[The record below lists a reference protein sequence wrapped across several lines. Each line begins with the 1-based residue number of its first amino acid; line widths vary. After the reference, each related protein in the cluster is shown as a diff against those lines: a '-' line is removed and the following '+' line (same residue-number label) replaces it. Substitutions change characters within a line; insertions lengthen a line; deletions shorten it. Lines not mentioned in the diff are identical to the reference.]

1 MGLTWLRLF
10 EIYESMY
17 IRRTTI
23 KSRKNGEPYYTYRLV
38 ESVRTSKGVR
48 QRTLLNL
55 GSKFSYPRESWPDLA
70 KRIGEI
76 ISGQKQLFPPASDL
90 EDAAQR
96 YAALIIQSKNRAD
109 GIDGDS
115 TTSPDYRNVDIN
127 TLEFMRPRSIGIEH
141 VAYEA
146 LRQLQLDK
154 KLQELGLNKPQL
166 CTAIGTII
174 GRMIEPGSELAT
186 HYWLQHH
193 TGLGELIG
201 YNYENMKL
209 TRIYQVSDILLKHKK
224 ELEQHLYERQRSIFQ
239 FEEPITLYDLTNTYF
254 EGSGKYNDLAARGH
268 SKEKRTDCPL
278 VTLGLVL
285 DSSGFPIRS
294 KVFAGNASEPQI
306 LAEMI
311 KDLKR
316 SPFRQAESTELQ
328 QLFKQEKPTIVMDA
342 GIATED
348 NINWLTKEQYHYLVV
363 SRKHHREFSEK
374 DAVVVKTDKN
384 CTVKAYKKTDDKTG
398 EVELYCHSTRR
409 EDKERAI
416 YNRFS
421 IRFEEALDKLDSGL
435 HKKGCVKKY
444 DKVLLSLG
452 RLKQKYSKAAKNYR
466 IVVKKDKKT
475 GNAVQIIREM
485 KQAPNSKDSHPGVY
499 CLRTN
504 QNTWDES
511 TLWRTYTMLTDLEA
525 VFRSL
530 KSELGLR
537 PVFHQ
542 KAERVSGH
550 LFITLLA
557 YHLIH
562 TIRCQLKMKNIHS
575 SWSDL
580 RKQLKGQDRIT
591 VSMNCQNGET
601 VHIRKSTRPE
611 PRQQV
616 IYDALGLNH
625 YPGRVMKKVVPV

>member
-1 MGLTWLRLF
+1 
-10 EIYESMY
+10 MY
-17 IRRTTI
+17 IRRTTVN
-23 KSRKNGEPYYTYRLV
+23 RHKNGKPYYTYRLV

-48 QRTLLNL
+48 QHTLLNL
-55 GSKFSYPRESWPDLA
+55 GTNFSCPRESWPDLA
-70 KRIGEI
+70 SRIGEI

-96 YAALIIQSKNRAD
+96 YAALIIQSKNRAG
-109 GIDGDS
+109 GIDGD
-115 TTSPDYRNVDIN
+115 TDYRNVDIS

-146 LRQLQLDK
+146 LRQLKLDK
-154 KLQELGLNKPQL
+154 KLLELGLNKHQL
-166 CTAIGTII
+166 CTAIGTVI
-174 GRMIEPGSELAT
+174 GRMIEPGSELST

-201 YNYENMKL
+201 YDYENMKL
-209 TRIYQVSDILLKHKK
+209 TRMYQTSDILLKHKK
-224 ELEQHLYERQRSIFQ
+224 DLEVHLYERQCSIFQ
-239 FEEPITLYDLTNTYF
+239 FEETITLYDLTNTYF
-254 EGSGKYNDLAARGH
+254 EGSGKYNALAAHGH

-294 KVFAGNASEPQI
+294 SVFSGNASEPQT

-311 KDLKR
+311 KGLKG
-316 SPFRQAESTELQ
+316 SPMTESTQQ
-328 QLFKQEKPTIVMDA
+328 QLFKQRKPTIVMDA

-348 NINWLTKEQYHYLVV
+348 NINWLKKEQYHYLVV
-363 SRKHHREFSEK
+363 SRKRHREFSDKE
-374 DAVVVKTDKN
+374 AVVVKTDKD
-384 CTVKAYKKTDDKTG
+384 CTVKAYKKINDKTG

-421 IRFEEALDKLDSGL
+421 TRFEEALDKLNAGL

-444 DKVLLSLG
+444 DKVLVSLG
-452 RLKQKYSKAAKNYR
+452 RLKQKYSRAAKNYR
-466 IVVKKDKKT
+466 ITIKKDNKT
-475 GNAVQIIREM
+475 GNAVRITWEL
-485 KQAPNSKDSHPGVY
+485 KESPNSTDSHPGVY

-504 QNTWDES
+504 QHTWDEA

-542 KAERVSGH
+542 KTKRVSGH

-562 TIRCQLKMKNIHS
+562 TIRYKLKMINIHS

-591 VSMNCQNGET
+591 VSMKCQNGET

-611 PRQQV
+611 PMQQF
-616 IYDALGLNH
+616 IYDALGLSH
-625 YPGRVMKKVVPV
+625 YPGRTIKKVVSA

>member
-1 MGLTWLRLF
+1 VHRF
-10 EIYESMY
+10 EITKSMY

-23 KSRKNGEPYYTYRLV
+23 NRHKDGRPYYTYRLV

-48 QRTLLNL
+48 QHTLLNL
-55 GSKFSYPRESWPDLA
+55 GSNFTCPRESWPDLSN
-70 KRIGEI
+70 RIEEI
-76 ISGQKQLFPPASDL
+76 ISGQQRLFPPASDL

-96 YAALIIQSKNRAD
+96 YAALIIQAQNRPD
-109 GIDGDS
+109 GIDKDS
-115 TTSPDYRNVDIN
+115 TPSSDYRNVDIN
-127 TLEFMRPRSIGIEH
+127 TLEFMRPRSIGAEH

-154 KLQELGLNKPQL
+154 KLQELGLNKHQL
-166 CTAIGTII
+166 CTAIGSVI
-174 GRMIEPGSELAT
+174 GRMIVPGSELAT

-193 TGLGELIG
+193 TGLGELLG
-201 YNYENMKL
+201 YDYESTKL
-209 TRIYQVSDILLKHKK
+209 TRMYQASDILLKHK
-224 ELEQHLYERQRSIFQ
+224 EALERHLYERQRSIFQ
-239 FEEPITLYDLTNTYF
+239 FEETITLYDLTNTYF
-254 EGSGKYNDLAARGH
+254 EGSGKYNVLAAYGH

-285 DSSGFPIRS
+285 DSSGFLIQS
-294 KVFAGNASEPQI
+294 KVFSGNASEPQT

-311 KDLKR
+311 KGLNG
-316 SPFRQAESTELQ
+316 SPQTESTKQ
-328 QLFKQEKPTIVMDA
+328 QPVFNQGRPTIVMDA

-348 NINWLTKEQYHYLVV
+348 NINWLKKEQHPYLVV
-363 SRKHHREFSEK
+363 SRKRHREFSEK
-374 DAVVVKTDKN
+374 EAVVVKKDKD
-384 CTVKAYKKTDDKTG
+384 CTVKAYKKINDQTG

-416 YNRFS
+416 YDRFS
-421 IRFEEALDKLDSGL
+421 TRFEEALDKLNAGL
-435 HKKGCVKKY
+435 HKKGCIKKY

-452 RLKQKYSKAAKNYR
+452 RLKQKYSRAAKNYR
-466 IVVKKDKKT
+466 ITVNKDKKT
-475 GNAVQIIREM
+475 GNAVRIIRER
-485 KQAPNSKDSHPGVY
+485 KESSNSTDSHPGVY

-504 QNTWDES
+504 QDTWDES

-542 KAERVSGH
+542 KTKRVSGH

-557 YHLIH
+557 YHIIH
-562 TIRCQLKMKNIHS
+562 TIRCRLKMNNIHS

-580 RKQLKGQDRIT
+580 RKQLTGQDRVT
-591 VSMNCQNGET
+591 VSMQCRNGDT

-616 IYDALGLNH
+616 IYDALGLSH
-625 YPGRVMKKVVPV
+625 YPGRIIKKTVSA

>member
-1 MGLTWLRLF
+1 LTRACLF
-10 EIYESMY
+10 EIYISMY

-23 KSRKNGEPYYTYRLV
+23 KSRKKGTPYYTYRLV

-48 QRTLLNL
+48 QHTLLNL
-55 GSKFSYPRESWPDLA
+55 GSNFSCPRESWPDLA

-76 ISGQKQLFPPASDL
+76 ISGQNQLFPPASDL
-90 EDAAQR
+90 EDMAQR
-96 YAALIIQSKNRAD
+96 YAALIIQSRNRAD
-109 GIDGDS
+109 G
-115 TTSPDYRNVDIN
+115 V
-127 TLEFMRPRSIGIEH
+127 EH

-154 KLQELGLNKPQL
+154 KLQELGLNKHQL
-166 CTAIGTII
+166 CTAIGTVI

-201 YNYENMKL
+201 YNYESMKL

-239 FEEPITLYDLTNTYF
+239 FEETITLYDLTNTYF
-254 EGSGKYNDLAARGH
+254 EGSGKYNDLAAHGH
-268 SKEKRTDCPL
+268 SKEKRSDCPL

-294 KVFAGNASEPQI
+294 EVFAGNASEPQT

-311 KDLKR
+311 EGLKR
-316 SPFRQAESTELQ
+316 SPFGQAENTESQ
-328 QLFKQEKPTIVMDA
+328 QLFKQGKPTIVMDA

-348 NINWLTKEQYHYLVV
+348 NINWLKKKQYHYLVV
-363 SRKHHREFSEK
+363 SRKRHREFSEK
-374 DAVVVKTDKN
+374 DAMVVKTDKD
-384 CTVKAYKKTDDKTG
+384 CTVKAYKKLNDKTG

-421 IRFEEALDKLDSGL
+421 TRFEEALDKLDSGL
-435 HKKGCVKKY
+435 HKKRCVKKY

-452 RLKQKYSKAAKNYR
+452 RLKQKYSRAAKNYR
-466 IVVKKDKKT
+466 ITVKKDKKT
-475 GNAVQIIREM
+475 GNATRIIREK
-485 KQAPNSKDSHPGVY
+485 KQLPNSTDSYPGVY
-499 CLRTN
+499 CLRTD
-504 QNTWDES
+504 QNSWDES

-542 KAERVSGH
+542 KTERVSGH

-562 TIRCQLKMKNIHS
+562 TIRCQLKMNNIHS
-575 SWSDL
+575 SWSNL

-616 IYDALGLNH
+616 IYDALGLTH
-625 YPGRVMKKVVPV
+625 YPGRAIKKVVPV

>member
-1 MGLTWLRLF
+1 
-10 EIYESMY
+10 MY

-23 KSRKNGEPYYTYRLV
+23 NRHKDGKPYYTYRLV

-48 QRTLLNL
+48 QHTLLNL
-55 GSKFSYPRESWPDLA
+55 GSNFTCPRESWPDLSN
-70 KRIGEI
+70 RIEEI
-76 ISGQKQLFPPASDL
+76 ISGQQLLFPPASDL

-96 YAALIIQSKNRAD
+96 YAALIIQSRNRPD
-109 GIDGDS
+109 GIDKDS
-115 TTSPDYRNVDIN
+115 TSFSDYRNVDIN
-127 TLEFMRPRSIGIEH
+127 TLEFMRPRSIGAEH

-154 KLQELGLNKPQL
+154 KLQELGLNKHQL
-166 CTAIGTII
+166 YTAIGSVI
-174 GRMIEPGSELAT
+174 GRMIAPGSELAT

-193 TGLGELIG
+193 TSLGELLG
-201 YNYENMKL
+201 YDYESTKL
-209 TRIYQVSDILLKHKK
+209 TRMYQASDILLKHKQA
-224 ELEQHLYERQRSIFQ
+224 LERHLYERQRSIFQ
-239 FEEPITLYDLTNTYF
+239 FEETITLYDLTNTYF
-254 EGSGKYNDLAARGH
+254 EGSGKYNALAAYGH

-285 DSSGFPIRS
+285 DSSGFLIRS
-294 KVFAGNASEPQI
+294 KVFSGNASEPQT

-311 KDLKR
+311 KGLNG
-316 SPFRQAESTELQ
+316 SPQTESTKQ
-328 QLFKQEKPTIVMDA
+328 QPVFNQGRPTIVMDA
-342 GIATED
+342 GIATEN
-348 NINWLTKEQYHYLVV
+348 NINWLKKEQHPYLVV
-363 SRKHHREFSEK
+363 SRKRHREFSEK
-374 DAVVVKTDKN
+374 EAVVVKKDKD
-384 CTVKAYKKTDDKTG
+384 CTVKAYKKINDQTG

-416 YNRFS
+416 YDRFS
-421 IRFEEALDKLDSGL
+421 TRFEEALDKLNAGL
-435 HKKGCVKKY
+435 HKKGCIKKY

-452 RLKQKYSKAAKNYR
+452 RLKQKYSRAAKNYR
-466 IVVKKDKKT
+466 ITVNKDKKT
-475 GNAVQIIREM
+475 GNAVRIIRKRKESS
-485 KQAPNSKDSHPGVY
+485 NSTDSHPGVY

-504 QNTWDES
+504 QDTWDES

-542 KAERVSGH
+542 KTKRVSGH

-562 TIRCQLKMKNIHS
+562 TIRCQLKTNNIHS

-580 RKQLKGQDRIT
+580 RKQLKGQDRVT
-591 VSMNCQNGET
+591 VSMKCRNGD
-601 VHIRKSTRPE
+601 TRPYQE
-611 PRQQV
+611 K
-616 IYDALGLNH
+616 
-625 YPGRVMKKVVPV
+625 YPS

>member
-1 MGLTWLRLF
+1 
-10 EIYESMY
+10 MY

-23 KSRKNGEPYYTYRLV
+23 NRHKDGKPYYTYRLV

-48 QRTLLNL
+48 QHTLLNL
-55 GSKFSYPRESWPDLA
+55 GSNFTCPRESWPDLSN
-70 KRIGEI
+70 RIEEI
-76 ISGQKQLFPPASDL
+76 ISGQQLLFPPVSDL

-96 YAALIIQSKNRAD
+96 YAALIIQSQNRSD

-115 TTSPDYRNVDIN
+115 TSSSDYRNVDIN
-127 TLEFMRPRSIGIEH
+127 TLEFMRPRSIGAEH

-154 KLQELGLNKPQL
+154 KLQELGLNKHQL
-166 CTAIGTII
+166 YTAIGSVI
-174 GRMIEPGSELAT
+174 GRMIAPGSELAT

-193 TGLGELIG
+193 TGLGELLG
-201 YNYENMKL
+201 YDYENTKL
-209 TRIYQVSDILLKHKK
+209 TRMYQASDILLKHK
-224 ELEQHLYERQRSIFQ
+224 EALERHLYERQRSIFQ
-239 FEEPITLYDLTNTYF
+239 FEETITLYDLTNTYF
-254 EGSGKYNDLAARGH
+254 EGSGKYNDLAAYGH

-285 DSSGFPIRS
+285 DSSGFLIRS
-294 KVFAGNASEPQI
+294 KVFSGNASEPQT

-311 KDLKR
+311 KGLNG
-316 SPFRQAESTELQ
+316 SPQTESTKQ
-328 QLFKQEKPTIVMDA
+328 QPVFNQGRPTIVMDA

-348 NINWLTKEQYHYLVV
+348 NINWLKKKQYPYLVV
-363 SRKHHREFSEK
+363 SRKRHREFSEK
-374 DAVVVKTDKN
+374 EAVVVKKDKD
-384 CTVKAYKKTDDKTG
+384 CTVKAYKKINDQTG

-416 YNRFS
+416 YDRFTT
-421 IRFEEALDKLDSGL
+421 RFEKALDKLNAGL
-435 HKKGCVKKY
+435 HKKGCIKKY

-452 RLKQKYSKAAKNYR
+452 RLKQKYSRAAKNYR
-466 IVVKKDKKT
+466 ITVNKDKKT
-475 GNAVQIIREM
+475 GNAVRIIRQRKESS
-485 KQAPNSKDSHPGVY
+485 NSTDSHPGVY

-504 QNTWDES
+504 QDTWDES

-542 KAERVSGH
+542 KTKRVSGH

-562 TIRCQLKMKNIHS
+562 TIRCQLKTNNIHS

-580 RKQLKGQDRIT
+580 RKQLTGQDRVT
-591 VSMNCQNGET
+591 VSMQCRNGDT

-616 IYDALGLNH
+616 IYDALGLSH
-625 YPGRVMKKVVPV
+625 YPGRIIKKTVSA

>member
-1 MGLTWLRLF
+1 MTRAQLF
-10 EIYESMY
+10 EIYASMY

-23 KSRKNGEPYYTYRLV
+23 NRHKDGEPYYTYRLV
-38 ESVRTSKGVR
+38 ESVRTSKGVS

-55 GSKFSYPRESWPDLA
+55 GSNFSCPRESWPDLA

-76 ISGQKQLFPPASDL
+76 ISGQKQLFQPSSDL
-90 EDAAQR
+90 EAAAQR
-96 YAALIIQSKNRAD
+96 YAALIIQAKNRAD
-109 GIDGDS
+109 GIDGDN
-115 TTSPDYRNVDIN
+115 TSSSDYRNVDIS

-154 KLQELGLNKPQL
+154 KLQELGLNKHQL
-166 CTAIGTII
+166 CTAIGTVI

-193 TGLGELIG
+193 TGLGELLE
-201 YNYENMKL
+201 YDYESMKL
-209 TRIYQVSDILLKHKK
+209 TRMYQISDILLKNKQ

-239 FEEPITLYDLTNTYF
+239 FEETITLYDLTNTYF
-254 EGSGKYNDLAARGH
+254 EGSGKYNGLAAHGH

-294 KVFAGNASEPQI
+294 KVFAGNASEPQT

-311 KDLKR
+311 KGLKGL
-316 SPFRQAESTELQ
+316 PLGQAESTEPQ
-328 QLFKQEKPTIVMDA
+328 QLFKQGKPTIVMDA
-342 GIATED
+342 GIAIED
-348 NINWLTKEQYHYLVV
+348 NINWLKKERYHYLVV

-374 DAVVVKTDKN
+374 EAVVVKKDKD
-384 CTVKAYKKTDDKTG
+384 CTVKAYKKINDKTG

-421 IRFEEALDKLDSGL
+421 TRFEEALDKLDSGL

-444 DKVLLSLG
+444 DKVLVSLG
-452 RLKQKYSKAAKNYR
+452 RLKQKYSRAAKNYR
-466 IVVKKDKKT
+466 ITVKKDKKT
-475 GNAVQIIREM
+475 GNAVQIIKKRKEL
-485 KQAPNSKDSHPGVY
+485 PNSTDSYPGVY

-542 KAERVSGH
+542 KTKRVSGH

-591 VSMNCQNGET
+591 VSMNCQNSET

-616 IYDALGLNH
+616 IYDALGLSH
-625 YPGRVMKKVVPV
+625 YPGRTIKKVVSA

>member
-1 MGLTWLRLF
+1 
-10 EIYESMY
+10 MY

-48 QRTLLNL
+48 QHTLLNL
-55 GSKFSYPRESWPDLA
+55 GSNFSCSRESWPDLA

-76 ISGQKQLFPPASDL
+76 ISVQKPLFPPASDL

-115 TTSPDYRNVDIN
+115 TISSDYRNVDIS

-154 KLQELGLNKPQL
+154 KLQELGLNKHQL
-166 CTAIGTII
+166 CTAIGTVI

-193 TGLGELIG
+193 TGLGELLG
-201 YNYENMKL
+201 YDYESMKL
-209 TRIYQVSDILLKHKK
+209 TRMYQISDILLKHKQ

-239 FEEPITLYDLTNTYF
+239 FEETITLYDLTNTYF
-254 EGSGKYNDLAARGH
+254 EGSGKYNDLAAHGH
-268 SKEKRTDCPL
+268 SKEKRTDCSL

-294 KVFAGNASEPQI
+294 KVFAGNASEPQT

-311 KDLKR
+311 NGLKG
-316 SPFRQAESTELQ
+316 SPLRQAESTEQQ
-328 QLFKQEKPTIVMDA
+328 QLFKQGKPTIVMDA

-348 NINWLTKEQYHYLVV
+348 NLNWLKKEQYHYLVV
-363 SRKHHREFSEK
+363 SRKRHREFSEK
-374 DAVVVKTDKN
+374 EAVVVKTDKD
-384 CTVKAYKKTDDKTG
+384 CTVKVYKKINDKTG

-409 EDKERAI
+409 ADKERAI

-421 IRFEEALDKLDSGL
+421 TRFEEALDKLDSGL
-435 HKKGCVKKY
+435 HKKGCIKKY
-444 DKVLLSLG
+444 DKVLVSLG
-452 RLKQKYSKAAKNYR
+452 RLKQKYSRAAKNYR
-466 IVVKKDKKT
+466 ITVNKDKKT
-475 GNAVQIIREM
+475 GNAVRIIKKRKEL
-485 KQAPNSKDSHPGVY
+485 PNSTDSYPGVY

-542 KAERVSGH
+542 KTKRVSGH

-575 SWSDL
+575 SWSNL

-616 IYDALGLNH
+616 IYDALGLSH
-625 YPGRVMKKVVPV
+625 YPGRIIKKVVSV

>member
-1 MGLTWLRLF
+1 
-10 EIYESMY
+10 MY

-23 KSRKNGEPYYTYRLV
+23 KSRKNGKPYYTYRMV

-55 GSKFSYPRESWPDLA
+55 GSTFSCPRESWPDLA
-70 KRIGEI
+70 KRVGEI
-76 ISGQKQLFPPASDL
+76 ISAQQPLFPPTSDL
-90 EDAAQR
+90 EGAAQR
-96 YAALIIQSKNRAD
+96 YAALIIQSRNRAG

-115 TTSPDYRNVDIN
+115 TDFSDYRNVDIN
-127 TLEFMRPRSIGIEH
+127 TLEFMRPRNIGIEH

-154 KLQELGLNKPQL
+154 KFQELGLNKHQL
-166 CTAIGTII
+166 CTAIGTVI
-174 GRMIEPGSELAT
+174 GRMIVPGSELAT
-186 HYWLQHH
+186 HYWLQNH
-193 TGLGELIG
+193 TGLGELLG
-201 YNYENMKL
+201 YDYETMKL
-209 TRIYQVSDILLKHKK
+209 TRMYQTSDILLKHKK
-224 ELEQHLYERQRSIFQ
+224 ELEQHLYKRQRSIFQ
-239 FEEPITLYDLTNTYF
+239 FEETITLYDLTNTYF
-254 EGSGKYNDLAARGH
+254 EGSGKYNDLAANGH

-294 KVFAGNASEPQI
+294 EVFSGNASEPQT

-311 KDLKR
+311 KGLKG
-316 SPFRQAESTELQ
+316 SPLRQAESKRPQ
-328 QLFKQEKPTIVMDA
+328 QLFKQGKKPTIVMDA

-348 NINWLTKEQYHYLVV
+348 NINWLKKEQYHYLVV
-363 SRKHHREFSEK
+363 SRKQHREFSEK
-374 DAVVVKTDKN
+374 DAVVVKTDKD
-384 CTVKAYKKTDDKTG
+384 CTVKAFKKINDKTG

-421 IRFEEALDKLDSGL
+421 TRFEEAFNKLDSGL

-444 DKVLLSLG
+444 DKVLESLG

-466 IVVKKDKKT
+466 ITVTKDKKT
-475 GNAVQIIREM
+475 GNAVRIIKNRKEL
-485 KQAPNSKDSHPGVY
+485 PDSKESYPGVY

-542 KAERVSGH
+542 KTKRVSGH

-562 TIRCQLKMKNIHS
+562 TIRCQLKMKNIHT
-575 SWSDL
+575 SWSTL

-591 VSMNCQNGET
+591 VSMRCENGET

-616 IYDALGLNH
+616 VYDALGLAH
-625 YPGRVMKKVVPV
+625 YPGRTVRKIVSA

>member
-1 MGLTWLRLF
+1 
-10 EIYESMY
+10 MY

-55 GSKFSYPRESWPDLA
+55 GSNFSCPRESWPDLA
-70 KRIGEI
+70 RRIGEI
-76 ISGQKQLFPPASDL
+76 ISGQKQLFPPVSDL

-115 TTSPDYRNVDIN
+115 TTSSDYRNVDIS
-127 TLEFMRPRSIGIEH
+127 TLEFMRPRSIGTEH

-146 LRQLQLDK
+146 LQQLQLDK
-154 KLQELGLNKPQL
+154 KLQELGLNKHQL
-166 CTAIGTII
+166 CTAIGTVI
-174 GRMIEPGSELAT
+174 GRMIEPGSELST
-186 HYWLQHH
+186 HYWLQNH

-201 YNYENMKL
+201 YDYESMKL
-209 TRIYQVSDILLKHKK
+209 TRMYQISDILLKHKQ

-239 FEEPITLYDLTNTYF
+239 FEETITLYDLTNTYF
-254 EGSGKYNDLAARGH
+254 EGSGKYNGLAANGH

-294 KVFAGNASEPQI
+294 EVFAGNASEPQT
-306 LAEMI
+306 LAKMI
-311 KDLKR
+311 KGLKG
-316 SPFRQAESTELQ
+316 SPLRQAERTEQQ
-328 QLFKQEKPTIVMDA
+328 QLFKQGKPTIVMDA

-348 NINWLTKEQYHYLVV
+348 NINWLKKERYHYLVV
-363 SRKHHREFSEK
+363 SRKRHREFSEK
-374 DAVVVKTDKN
+374 EAVVVKKDKD
-384 CTVKAYKKTDDKTG
+384 CTVKAYKKINDKTG

-409 EDKERAI
+409 ENKERAI

-421 IRFEEALDKLDSGL
+421 TRFEEALDKLDSGL

-444 DKVLLSLG
+444 DKVLVSLG
-452 RLKQKYSKAAKNYR
+452 RLKQKYSRAAKNYR
-466 IVVKKDKKT
+466 ITVNKDKKT
-475 GNAVQIIREM
+475 GNAIRIIKKRKEL
-485 KQAPNSKDSHPGVY
+485 PNSTDSYPGVY

-504 QNTWDES
+504 QNTWDEF

-542 KAERVSGH
+542 KTKRVSGH

-616 IYDALGLNH
+616 IYNALGLTH
-625 YPGRVMKKVVPV
+625 YPGRTIKKVVSA

>member
-1 MGLTWLRLF
+1 
-10 EIYESMY
+10 MY

-23 KSRKNGEPYYTYRLV
+23 NRHKDGKPYYTYRLV

-48 QRTLLNL
+48 QHTLLNL
-55 GSKFSYPRESWPDLA
+55 GSNFTCPRESWPDLSN
-70 KRIGEI
+70 RIEEI
-76 ISGQKQLFPPASDL
+76 ISGQQLLFPPASDL

-96 YAALIIQSKNRAD
+96 YAALIIQAQSRPD
-109 GIDGDS
+109 GIEEDS
-115 TTSPDYRNVDIN
+115 RPSSDYRNVDIN
-127 TLEFMRPRSIGIEH
+127 TLEFMRPRSIGAEH

-154 KLQELGLNKPQL
+154 KLQELGLNKHQL
-166 CTAIGTII
+166 YTAIGSVI
-174 GRMIEPGSELAT
+174 GRMIVPGSELAT

-193 TGLGELIG
+193 TGLGELLG
-201 YNYENMKL
+201 YDYESTKL
-209 TRIYQVSDILLKHKK
+209 TRMYQASDILLKHK
-224 ELEQHLYERQRSIFQ
+224 EALERHLYERQRSIFQ
-239 FEEPITLYDLTNTYF
+239 FEETITLYDLTNTYF
-254 EGSGKYNDLAARGH
+254 EGSGKYNALAAYGH

-285 DSSGFPIRS
+285 DSSGFLIRS
-294 KVFAGNASEPQI
+294 KVFSGNASEPQT

-311 KDLKR
+311 KGLNG
-316 SPFRQAESTELQ
+316 SPQTESTKQ
-328 QLFKQEKPTIVMDA
+328 QPVFNQGRPTIVMDA

-348 NINWLTKEQYHYLVV
+348 NINWLKKEQYPYLVV
-363 SRKHHREFSEK
+363 SRKRHREFSEK
-374 DAVVVKTDKN
+374 EAVVVKKDKD
-384 CTVKAYKKTDDKTG
+384 CTVKAYKKINDQTG

-416 YNRFS
+416 YDRFS
-421 IRFEEALDKLDSGL
+421 TRFEEALDKLNAGL
-435 HKKGCVKKY
+435 HKKGCIKKY

-452 RLKQKYSKAAKNYR
+452 RLKQKYSRAAKNYR
-466 IVVKKDKKT
+466 ITVNKDKKT
-475 GNAVQIIREM
+475 GNAVRIIRKRKESS
-485 KQAPNSKDSHPGVY
+485 NSTDSHPGVY

-504 QNTWDES
+504 QDTWDES

-542 KAERVSGH
+542 KTKRVSGH

-562 TIRCQLKMKNIHS
+562 TIRCQLKTNNIHS

-580 RKQLKGQDRIT
+580 RKQLTGQDRVT
-591 VSMNCQNGET
+591 VSMQCRNGDT

-616 IYDALGLNH
+616 IYDALGLSH
-625 YPGRVMKKVVPV
+625 YPGRIIKKTVSA

>member
-1 MGLTWLRLF
+1 LTGAFFF
-10 EIYESMY
+10 EIHESMY

-23 KSRKNGEPYYTYRLV
+23 KSRKNGEQYYTYRLV
-38 ESVRTSKGVR
+38 ESVRTAKGVR

-55 GSKFSYPRESWPDLA
+55 GSNFSCPRESWPDLA

-76 ISGQKQLFPPASDL
+76 ISAQNPLFPPDSDL

-96 YAALIIQSKNRAD
+96 YAALIIQATNRAD

-115 TTSPDYRNVDIN
+115 TTSPDYHNVDIS

-154 KLQELGLNKPQL
+154 KLQELGLNKQQL
-166 CTAIGTII
+166 CTAIGTVI

-193 TGLGELIG
+193 TGLGELLG
-201 YNYENMKL
+201 YDYENMKL
-209 TRIYQVSDILLKHKK
+209 TRMYQISDILLKHKQ

-239 FEEPITLYDLTNTYF
+239 FKETITLYDLTNTYF
-254 EGSGKYNDLAARGH
+254 EGSGKYNDLAEHGH

-294 KVFAGNASEPQI
+294 EVFAGNASEPQT
-306 LAEMI
+306 LTEMI
-311 KDLKR
+311 KGLTGSPLK
-316 SPFRQAESTELQ
+316 PAESTVPQ

-348 NINWLTKEQYHYLVV
+348 NINWLKENQYSYLVV

-374 DAVVVKTDKN
+374 DAAVVKTDKD
-384 CTVKAYKKTDDKTG
+384 CTVKAYKKINDETG

-409 EDKERAI
+409 EDKEKAI

-421 IRFEEALDKLDSGL
+421 IRFEEALDKLNSGL

-444 DKVLLSLG
+444 DKVLVSLG
-452 RLKQKYSKAAKNYR
+452 RLNQKYSRVSKNYR

-475 GNAVQIIREM
+475 GNAVRIIKNRKEL
-485 KQAPNSKDSHPGVY
+485 PNTKDSYPGVY

-542 KAERVSGH
+542 KAKRVSGH

-562 TIRCQLKMKNIHS
+562 TIRCQLKKENIHS

-591 VSMNCQNGET
+591 GSMNCENGDT

-616 IYDALGLNH
+616 IYDALGLAH
-625 YPGRVMKKVVPV
+625 YPGRTIKKVVSA

>member
-1 MGLTWLRLF
+1 
-10 EIYESMY
+10 MY

-23 KSRKNGEPYYTYRLV
+23 NRHKDGRPYYTYRLV

-48 QRTLLNL
+48 QHTLLNL
-55 GSKFSYPRESWPDLA
+55 GSNFTCPRESWPDLSN
-70 KRIGEI
+70 RIEEI
-76 ISGQKQLFPPASDL
+76 ISGQQLLFPPASDL

-96 YAALIIQSKNRAD
+96 YAALIIQAQSRPD
-109 GIDGDS
+109 GIDKDS
-115 TTSPDYRNVDIN
+115 TFFSDYRNVDIN
-127 TLEFMRPRSIGIEH
+127 TLEFMRPRSIGAEH

-154 KLQELGLNKPQL
+154 KLQELGLNKHQL
-166 CTAIGTII
+166 YTAIGSVI
-174 GRMIEPGSELAT
+174 GRMIAPGSELAT

-193 TGLGELIG
+193 TGLGELLG
-201 YNYENMKL
+201 YDYESTKL
-209 TRIYQVSDILLKHKK
+209 TRMYQASDILLKHK
-224 ELEQHLYERQRSIFQ
+224 EALERHLYERQRSIFQ
-239 FEEPITLYDLTNTYF
+239 FEETITLYDLTNTYF
-254 EGSGKYNDLAARGH
+254 EGSGKYNALAAYGH

-285 DSSGFPIRS
+285 DSSGFLIRS
-294 KVFAGNASEPQI
+294 KVFSGNASEPQT

-311 KDLKR
+311 KGLNG
-316 SPFRQAESTELQ
+316 SPQTESTKQ
-328 QLFKQEKPTIVMDA
+328 QPVFNQGRPTIVMDA

-348 NINWLTKEQYHYLVV
+348 NINWLKKEQYPYLVV
-363 SRKHHREFSEK
+363 SRKRHREFSEK
-374 DAVVVKTDKN
+374 EAVVVKKDKD
-384 CTVKAYKKTDDKTG
+384 CTVKAYKKINDQTG

-416 YNRFS
+416 YDRFS
-421 IRFEEALDKLDSGL
+421 TRFEEALDKLNAGL
-435 HKKGCVKKY
+435 HKKGCIKKY

-452 RLKQKYSKAAKNYR
+452 RLKQKYSRAAKNYR
-466 IVVKKDKKT
+466 ITVNKDKKT
-475 GNAVQIIREM
+475 GNAVRIIRKRKE
-485 KQAPNSKDSHPGVY
+485 PSNSTDSHPGVY

-504 QNTWDES
+504 QDTWDES

-542 KAERVSGH
+542 KTKRVSGH

-562 TIRCQLKMKNIHS
+562 TIRCQLKTNNIHS

-580 RKQLKGQDRIT
+580 RKQLTGQDRVT
-591 VSMNCQNGET
+591 VSMQCRNGDT

-616 IYDALGLNH
+616 IYDALGLSH
-625 YPGRVMKKVVPV
+625 YPGRIIKKTVSA

>member
-1 MGLTWLRLF
+1 
-10 EIYESMY
+10 MY

-23 KSRKNGEPYYTYRLV
+23 KSRKKGTPYYTYRLV

-48 QRTLLNL
+48 QHTLLNL
-55 GSKFSYPRESWPDLA
+55 GSNFSCPRESWPDLA

-76 ISGQKQLFPPASDL
+76 ISGQNQLFPPASDL
-90 EDAAQR
+90 EDMAQR
-96 YAALIIQSKNRAD
+96 YAALIIQSRNRAD
-109 GIDGDS
+109 G
-115 TTSPDYRNVDIN
+115 V
-127 TLEFMRPRSIGIEH
+127 EH

-154 KLQELGLNKPQL
+154 KLQELGLNKHQL
-166 CTAIGTII
+166 CTAIGTVI

-201 YNYENMKL
+201 YNYESMKL

-239 FEEPITLYDLTNTYF
+239 FEETITLYDLTNTYF
-254 EGSGKYNDLAARGH
+254 EGSGKYNDLAAHGH
-268 SKEKRTDCPL
+268 SKEKRSDCPL

-294 KVFAGNASEPQI
+294 EVFAGNASEPQT

-311 KDLKR
+311 EGLKR
-316 SPFRQAESTELQ
+316 SPFGQAENTESQ
-328 QLFKQEKPTIVMDA
+328 QLFKQGKPTIVMDA

-348 NINWLTKEQYHYLVV
+348 NINWLKKKQYHYLVV
-363 SRKHHREFSEK
+363 SRKRHREFSEK
-374 DAVVVKTDKN
+374 DAMVVKTDKD
-384 CTVKAYKKTDDKTG
+384 CTVKAYKKLNDKTG

-421 IRFEEALDKLDSGL
+421 TRFEEALDKLDSGL
-435 HKKGCVKKY
+435 HKKRCVKKY

-452 RLKQKYSKAAKNYR
+452 RLKQKYSRAAKNYR
-466 IVVKKDKKT
+466 ITVKKDKKT
-475 GNAVQIIREM
+475 GNATRIIREK
-485 KQAPNSKDSHPGVY
+485 KQLPNSTDSYPGVY
-499 CLRTN
+499 CLRTD
-504 QNTWDES
+504 QNSWDES

-542 KAERVSGH
+542 KTERVSGH

-562 TIRCQLKMKNIHS
+562 TIRCQLKMNNIHS
-575 SWSDL
+575 SWSNL

-616 IYDALGLNH
+616 IYDALGLTH
-625 YPGRVMKKVVPV
+625 YPGRAIKKVVPV

>member
-1 MGLTWLRLF
+1 
-10 EIYESMY
+10 MY

-23 KSRKNGEPYYTYRLV
+23 NRHKDGRPYYTYRLV

-48 QRTLLNL
+48 QHTLLNL
-55 GSKFSYPRESWPDLA
+55 GSNFTCPRESWPDLSN
-70 KRIGEI
+70 RIEEI
-76 ISGQKQLFPPASDL
+76 ISGQQRLFPPASDL

-96 YAALIIQSKNRAD
+96 YAALIIQAQNRPD
-109 GIDGDS
+109 GIDKDS
-115 TTSPDYRNVDIN
+115 TPSSDYRNVDIN
-127 TLEFMRPRSIGIEH
+127 TLEFMRPRSIGAEH

-154 KLQELGLNKPQL
+154 KLQELGLNKHQL
-166 CTAIGTII
+166 CTAIGSVI
-174 GRMIEPGSELAT
+174 GRMIVPGSELAT

-193 TGLGELIG
+193 TGLGELLG
-201 YNYENMKL
+201 YDYESTKL
-209 TRIYQVSDILLKHKK
+209 TRMYQAADILLKHK
-224 ELEQHLYERQRSIFQ
+224 EALERHLYERQRSIFQ
-239 FEEPITLYDLTNTYF
+239 FEETITLYDLTNTYF
-254 EGSGKYNDLAARGH
+254 EGSGKYNALAAYGH

-294 KVFAGNASEPQI
+294 KVFSGNASEPQT

-311 KDLKR
+311 KGLNG
-316 SPFRQAESTELQ
+316 SPQTESTKQ
-328 QLFKQEKPTIVMDA
+328 QPVFNQGRPTIVMDA

-348 NINWLTKEQYHYLVV
+348 NINWLKKEQYPYLVV
-363 SRKHHREFSEK
+363 SRKRHREFSEK
-374 DAVVVKTDKN
+374 EAVVVKKDKD
-384 CTVKAYKKTDDKTG
+384 CTIKVYKKINDQTG

-416 YNRFS
+416 YDRFTT
-421 IRFEEALDKLDSGL
+421 RFEEALDKLNAGL
-435 HKKGCVKKY
+435 HKKGCIKKY

-452 RLKQKYSKAAKNYR
+452 RLKQKYSRAAKNYR
-466 IVVKKDKKT
+466 ITVNKDKKT
-475 GNAVQIIREM
+475 GNAVRIIRKRKESS
-485 KQAPNSKDSHPGVY
+485 NSTDSHPGVY

-504 QNTWDES
+504 QDTWDES

-542 KAERVSGH
+542 KTKRVSGH

-557 YHLIH
+557 YHIIH
-562 TIRCQLKMKNIHS
+562 TIRCRLKMNNIHS

-580 RKQLKGQDRIT
+580 RKQLTGQDRVT
-591 VSMNCQNGET
+591 VSMQCRNGDT

-616 IYDALGLNH
+616 IYDALGLSH
-625 YPGRVMKKVVPV
+625 YPGRIIKKTVSA

>member
-1 MGLTWLRLF
+1 
-10 EIYESMY
+10 MY

-23 KSRKNGEPYYTYRLV
+23 NRHKDGKPYYTYRLV

-48 QRTLLNL
+48 QHTLLNL
-55 GSKFSYPRESWPDLA
+55 GSNFTCPRESWPDLSN
-70 KRIGEI
+70 RIEEI
-76 ISGQKQLFPPASDL
+76 ISGQQLLFPPVSDL

-96 YAALIIQSKNRAD
+96 YAALIIQARNRSD

-115 TTSPDYRNVDIN
+115 TSSSDYRNVDIN
-127 TLEFMRPRSIGIEH
+127 TLEFMRPRSIGAEH

-154 KLQELGLNKPQL
+154 KLQELGLNKHQL
-166 CTAIGTII
+166 CTAIGTVI
-174 GRMIEPGSELAT
+174 GRMIEPGSELST

-201 YNYENMKL
+201 YNYESMKL

-239 FEEPITLYDLTNTYF
+239 FEETITLYDLTNTYF
-254 EGSGKYNDLAARGH
+254 EGSGKYNDLAAHGH
-268 SKEKRTDCPL
+268 SKEKRSDCPL

-294 KVFAGNASEPQI
+294 EVFAGNASEPQT

-311 KDLKR
+311 EGLKR
-316 SPFRQAESTELQ
+316 SPFGQAENTGSQ
-328 QLFKQEKPTIVMDA
+328 QLFKQGKPTIVMDA

-348 NINWLTKEQYHYLVV
+348 NINWLKKKQYHYLVV
-363 SRKHHREFSEK
+363 SRKRHREFSEK
-374 DAVVVKTDKN
+374 DAMVVKTDKD
-384 CTVKAYKKTDDKTG
+384 CTVKAYKKLNDKTG
-398 EVELYCHSTRR
+398 EVELYCYSTRR

-421 IRFEEALDKLDSGL
+421 TRFEEALDKLDSGL
-435 HKKGCVKKY
+435 HKKRCVKKY

-452 RLKQKYSKAAKNYR
+452 RLKQKYSRAAKNYQ
-466 IVVKKDKKT
+466 ITVKKDKKT
-475 GNAVQIIREM
+475 GNATRIIREK
-485 KQAPNSKDSHPGVY
+485 KQLPNSTDSYPGVY
-499 CLRTN
+499 CLRTD
-504 QNTWDES
+504 QNSWDES

-530 KSELGLR
+530 KFELGLR

-542 KAERVSGH
+542 KTERVSGH

-562 TIRCQLKMKNIHS
+562 TIRCQLKMNNVHS
-575 SWSDL
+575 SWSNL

-616 IYDALGLNH
+616 IYDALGLTH
-625 YPGRVMKKVVPV
+625 YPGREIKKVVPA

>member
-1 MGLTWLRLF
+1 
-10 EIYESMY
+10 
-17 IRRTTI
+17 
-23 KSRKNGEPYYTYRLV
+23 
-38 ESVRTSKGVR
+38 
-48 QRTLLNL
+48 
-55 GSKFSYPRESWPDLA
+55 
-70 KRIGEI
+70 
-76 ISGQKQLFPPASDL
+76 
-90 EDAAQR
+90 
-96 YAALIIQSKNRAD
+96 
-109 GIDGDS
+109 
-115 TTSPDYRNVDIN
+115 
-127 TLEFMRPRSIGIEH
+127 SIGIEH

-154 KLQELGLNKPQL
+154 KLQELGLNKHQL
-166 CTAIGTII
+166 CTAIGTVI
-174 GRMIEPGSELAT
+174 GRIIEPGSELAT

-193 TGLGELIG
+193 TGLGELLG
-201 YNYENMKL
+201 YDYENMKL
-209 TRIYQVSDILLKHKK
+209 TRMYQISDILLKHKR
-224 ELEQHLYERQRSIFQ
+224 ELEQHLYERQRSMFQ
-239 FEEPITLYDLTNTYF
+239 FEETITLYDLTNTYF
-254 EGSGKYNDLAARGH
+254 EGSGKYNNLAARGH

-294 KVFAGNASEPQI
+294 KVFAGNASEPQT

-311 KDLKR
+311 KGLKG
-316 SPFRQAESTELQ
+316 SPQTENTKQQ
-328 QLFKQEKPTIVMDA
+328 QLFKQKKPTIVMDA

-348 NINWLTKEQYHYLVV
+348 NINWLKKEEYHYLVV

-374 DAVVVKTDKN
+374 EAVVVKTDKD
-384 CTVKAYKKTDDKTG
+384 CTVKAYKKINDKTG

-421 IRFEEALDKLDSGL
+421 TRFEEALDKLDSGL

-444 DKVLLSLG
+444 DKVLISLG
-452 RLKQKYSKAAKNYR
+452 RLKQKYSRAAKNYR
-466 IVVKKDKKT
+466 ITVKKDKEK
-475 GNAVQIIREM
+475 GNAVLITWEL
-485 KQAPNSKDSHPGVY
+485 KESPNSTDSHPGVY

-504 QNTWDES
+504 QNTWDEA

-542 KAERVSGH
+542 KTKRVSGH

-562 TIRCQLKMKNIHS
+562 TIRCQLKMINIHS

-580 RKQLKGQDRIT
+580 RKQLNGQDRIT
-591 VSMNCQNGET
+591 VSMKCQNGDT

-611 PRQQV
+611 PRQQF
-616 IYDALGLNH
+616 IYDALGLSH
-625 YPGRVMKKVVPV
+625 YPGRTIKKVVSA

>member
-1 MGLTWLRLF
+1 
-10 EIYESMY
+10 MY

-38 ESVRTSKGVR
+38 ESARTSKGVR

-55 GSKFSYPRESWPDLA
+55 GSNFSCPRESWSDLA
-70 KRIGEI
+70 RRIGEI
-76 ISGQKQLFPPASDL
+76 ISGQKQLFQPSPDL
-90 EDAAQR
+90 EAAAQR

-109 GIDGDS
+109 GIVGDN
-115 TTSPDYRNVDIN
+115 TSSSDYRNVDIG

-154 KLQELGLNKPQL
+154 KLQELGLNKHQL
-166 CTAIGTII
+166 CTAIGTVI

-193 TGLGELIG
+193 TGLGELLG
-201 YNYENMKL
+201 YDYESMKL
-209 TRIYQVSDILLKHKK
+209 TRMYQTSDILLKHKQ

-239 FEEPITLYDLTNTYF
+239 FEETITLYDLTNTYF
-254 EGSGKYNDLAARGH
+254 EGSGKYNDLAANGH

-294 KVFAGNASEPQI
+294 KVFAGNASEPQT

-311 KDLKR
+311 KGLKG
-316 SPFRQAESTELQ
+316 SPLRQAESTEQQ
-328 QLFKQEKPTIVMDA
+328 QLFKQGKPTIVMDA

-348 NINWLTKEQYHYLVV
+348 NINWLKKEQYHYLVV
-363 SRKHHREFSEK
+363 SRKRHREFSEK
-374 DAVVVKTDKN
+374 EAVVVKKDKD
-384 CTVKAYKKTDDKTG
+384 CTVKAYKKINDKTG

-421 IRFEEALDKLDSGL
+421 TRFEEALDKLDSGL

-444 DKVLLSLG
+444 DKVLVSLG
-452 RLKQKYSKAAKNYR
+452 RLKQKYSRAAKNYR
-466 IVVKKDKKT
+466 ITVNKDKKT
-475 GNAVQIIREM
+475 GNAVRIIKKRKEL
-485 KQAPNSKDSHPGVY
+485 PNSTDSYPGVY

-542 KAERVSGH
+542 KTKRVSGH

-575 SWSDL
+575 SWSNL

-591 VSMNCQNGET
+591 ISMNCQNGET

-616 IYDALGLNH
+616 IYDALGLGH
-625 YPGRVMKKVVPV
+625 YPGRIIKKVVSV

>member
-1 MGLTWLRLF
+1 LTRAQLF
-10 EIYESMY
+10 EIYASMY

-23 KSRKNGEPYYTYRLV
+23 NRHKDGEPYYTYRLV

-55 GSKFSYPRESWPDLA
+55 GSNFSCPRESWSDLA
-70 KRIGEI
+70 RRIGEI
-76 ISGQKQLFPPASDL
+76 ISGQKQLFHPSSDL
-90 EDAAQR
+90 EAAAQR

-109 GIDGDS
+109 GIDADN
-115 TTSPDYRNVDIN
+115 TSFSDYRNVDIS

-154 KLQELGLNKPQL
+154 KLQELGLNKHQL
-166 CTAIGTII
+166 CTAIGTVI

-193 TGLGELIG
+193 TGLGELLG
-201 YNYENMKL
+201 YDYESMKL
-209 TRIYQVSDILLKHKK
+209 TRMYQISDILLKHKQK
-224 ELEQHLYERQRSIFQ
+224 LEQHLYERQRSIFQ
-239 FEEPITLYDLTNTYF
+239 FEETITLYDLTNTYF
-254 EGSGKYNDLAARGH
+254 EGSGKYNDLAANGH
-268 SKEKRTDCPL
+268 FKEKRTDCPL

-294 KVFAGNASEPQI
+294 KVFAGNASEPQT
-306 LAEMI
+306 LAGMI
-311 KDLKR
+311 KRLKG
-316 SPFRQAESTELQ
+316 SPLRQAESAEQQ
-328 QLFKQEKPTIVMDA
+328 QLFKQGKPTIVMDA
-342 GIATED
+342 GIATQD
-348 NINWLTKEQYHYLVV
+348 NINWLKKEQYHYLVV
-363 SRKHHREFSEK
+363 SRKRHREFSEK
-374 DAVVVKTDKN
+374 EAVVVKKDKD
-384 CTVKAYKKTDDKTG
+384 CTVKAYKKINDKSG
-398 EVELYCHSTRR
+398 EVELYCHSNRR

-421 IRFEEALDKLDSGL
+421 TRFEEALDKLDSGL

-444 DKVLLSLG
+444 DKVLVSLG
-452 RLKQKYSKAAKNYR
+452 RLKQKYSRAAKNYR
-466 IVVKKDKKT
+466 ITVKKDKKT
-475 GNAVQIIREM
+475 GNAVRIVKERKES
-485 KQAPNSKDSHPGVY
+485 PNATDSYPGVY

-537 PVFHQ
+537 PVFYQ
-542 KAERVSGH
+542 KTKRVSGH

-562 TIRCQLKMKNIHS
+562 TIRCQLKMKNVHS

-591 VSMNCQNGET
+591 VSMKCQNGET

-616 IYDALGLNH
+616 IYDALGLSH
-625 YPGRVMKKVVPV
+625 YPGRTIKKAVSV

>member
-1 MGLTWLRLF
+1 
-10 EIYESMY
+10 MY
-17 IRRTTI
+17 IRRTTVNRH
-23 KSRKNGEPYYTYRLV
+23 KDGKPYYTYRLV

-48 QRTLLNL
+48 QHTLLNL
-55 GSKFSYPRESWPDLA
+55 GSNFIYPRESWPDLA
-70 KRIGEI
+70 RRIGEI
-76 ISGQKQLFPPASDL
+76 ISGQKQLFPPTSDL

-96 YAALIIQSKNRAD
+96 YAALIIQSKTRAD
-109 GIDGDS
+109 GIDGD
-115 TTSPDYRNVDIN
+115 TDYRDVDIG
-127 TLEFMRPRSIGIEH
+127 TLEFMRPRSIGVEH

-154 KLQELGLNKPQL
+154 KLLELGLNKHQL
-166 CTAIGTII
+166 CTAIGTVI
-174 GRMIEPGSELAT
+174 GRIIEPGSELST

-201 YNYENMKL
+201 YDYENMKL
-209 TRIYQVSDILLKHKK
+209 PRMYQTSDILLKHKK
-224 ELEQHLYERQRSIFQ
+224 ELEVHLYERQCSIFQ
-239 FEEPITLYDLTNTYF
+239 FEETITLYDLTNTYF
-254 EGSGKYNDLAARGH
+254 EGSGKYNALAAYGH

-294 KVFAGNASEPQI
+294 NVFAGNASEPQT

-311 KDLKR
+311 KGLKGSR
-316 SPFRQAESTELQ
+316 PVDNTKQK
-328 QLFKQEKPTIVMDA
+328 QLFKQSKPTIVMDA

-348 NINWLTKEQYHYLVV
+348 NINWLKKEEYHYLVV
-363 SRKHHREFSEK
+363 SRKRHREFSDKE
-374 DAVVVKTDKN
+374 AVVVKTDKD
-384 CTVKAYKKTDDKTG
+384 CTVKACKKINNKTG

-421 IRFEEALDKLDSGL
+421 TRFEEALHKLDSGL

-444 DKVLLSLG
+444 DKVLVSLG
-452 RLKQKYSKAAKNYR
+452 RIKQKYSRAAKNYR
-466 IVVKKDKKT
+466 ITVKKDKKT
-475 GNAVQIIREM
+475 GNAVRITWELREP
-485 KQAPNSKDSHPGVY
+485 PNSTDSHPGVY

-504 QNTWDES
+504 QDTWDES

-542 KAERVSGH
+542 KTKRVSGH

-562 TIRCQLKMKNIHS
+562 TVRYKLKMKNIHS
-575 SWSDL
+575 SWSGL

-591 VSMNCQNGET
+591 VSMKCQNGET

-611 PRQQV
+611 PRQQF
-616 IYDALGLNH
+616 IYDALGLSH
-625 YPGRVMKKVVPV
+625 YPGRIIKKVVSA

>member
-1 MGLTWLRLF
+1 
-10 EIYESMY
+10 MY

-23 KSRKNGEPYYTYRLV
+23 NRHKDGRPYYTYRLV

-48 QRTLLNL
+48 QHTLLNL
-55 GSKFSYPRESWPDLA
+55 GSNFTCPRESWPDLSN
-70 KRIGEI
+70 RIEEI
-76 ISGQKQLFPPASDL
+76 ISGQQRLFPPASDL

-96 YAALIIQSKNRAD
+96 YAALIIQAQNRPD
-109 GIDGDS
+109 GIDKDS
-115 TTSPDYRNVDIN
+115 TPSSDYRNVDIN
-127 TLEFMRPRSIGIEH
+127 TLEFMRPRSIGAEH

-154 KLQELGLNKPQL
+154 KLQELGLNKHQL
-166 CTAIGTII
+166 CTAIGSVI
-174 GRMIEPGSELAT
+174 GRMIVPGSELAT

-193 TGLGELIG
+193 TGLGELLG
-201 YNYENMKL
+201 YDYESTKL
-209 TRIYQVSDILLKHKK
+209 TRMYQASDILLKHK
-224 ELEQHLYERQRSIFQ
+224 EALERHLYERQRSIFQ
-239 FEEPITLYDLTNTYF
+239 FEETITLYDLTNTYF
-254 EGSGKYNDLAARGH
+254 EGSGKYNALAAYGH

-294 KVFAGNASEPQI
+294 KVFSGNASEPQT

-311 KDLKR
+311 KGLNG
-316 SPFRQAESTELQ
+316 SPQTESTKQ
-328 QLFKQEKPTIVMDA
+328 QPVFNQGRPTIVMDA

-348 NINWLTKEQYHYLVV
+348 NINWLKKEQYPYLVV
-363 SRKHHREFSEK
+363 SRKRHREFSEK
-374 DAVVVKTDKN
+374 EAVVVKKDKD
-384 CTVKAYKKTDDKTG
+384 CTIKVYKKINDQTG

-416 YNRFS
+416 YDRFTT
-421 IRFEEALDKLDSGL
+421 RFEEALDKLNAGL
-435 HKKGCVKKY
+435 HKKGCIKKY

-452 RLKQKYSKAAKNYR
+452 RLKQKYSRAAKNYR
-466 IVVKKDKKT
+466 ITVNKDKKT
-475 GNAVQIIREM
+475 GNAVRIIRKRKESS
-485 KQAPNSKDSHPGVY
+485 NSTDSHPGVY

-504 QNTWDES
+504 QDTWDES

-542 KAERVSGH
+542 KTKRVSGH

-557 YHLIH
+557 YHIIH
-562 TIRCQLKMKNIHS
+562 TIRCRLKMNNIHS

-580 RKQLKGQDRIT
+580 RKQLTGQDRVT
-591 VSMNCQNGET
+591 VSMQCRNGDT

-616 IYDALGLNH
+616 IYDALGLSH
-625 YPGRVMKKVVPV
+625 YPGRIIKKTVSA